1 MVELVIDSI
10 RVNVLSFQR
19 VVILRVKESD
29 RYLPIWIGASEAD
42 SIALKLQDVDVP
54 RPMTHDLM
62 IEAICAIGADISHV
76 VISDLNDDTFY
87 AKIVIRH
94 QNVSREIDARP
105 SDALALAVRME
116 IPIYAEK
123 SVIEQ
128 AAVEMELDSD
138 TPLVSERP
146 GTQNNVGGPPV
157 GEDELK
163 KLSAYT
169 EFVDTLNLEDIGK
182 HNHPPTGSSESD
194 IQTT

>member
-10 RVNVLSFQR
+10 WVNVLSFQR

-62 IEAICAIGADISHV
+62 IEAICAIGAEISHV

-87 AKIVIRH
+87 AKILIRH

-138 TPLVSERP
+138 TPLVAERP
-146 GTQNNVGGPPV
+146 GTQNNAV

>member
-62 IEAICAIGADISHV
+62 IEAICAIGAEISHV

-87 AKIVIRH
+87 AKILIRH

-138 TPLVSERP
+138 TPLVAERP
-146 GTQNNVGGPPV
+146 GTQNNAV

>member
-54 RPMTHDLM
+54 RPMTHDLI
-62 IEAICAIGADISHV
+62 IEAICAIGAEISHV

-87 AKIVIRH
+87 AKILIRH

-123 SVIEQ
+123 SVSEQ

-138 TPLVSERP
+138 TPLVAERP
-146 GTQNNVGGPPV
+146 DTQNNAVGTPV